1 LPASPAG
8 GILGDV
14 SLADSKLQAQI
25 DTSRLPRHIAIIM
38 DGNGRW
44 AKNNF
49 RPRIEG
55 HREGVNAVDRVV
67 SQCRNLNIEALTLY
81 AFSDENWNRP
91 PVEINAL
98 MRILDF
104 FLKKELRRMQ
114 KENIRFNTIGRTED
128 LPEDIQKI
136 IRNAEDVT
144 KENDGMVLSLA
155 LSYGGR
161 QEILDAV
168 KKVAEKVKSGYLS
181 VEEIDSPL
189 FASFLSTHP
198 LPDPDLL
205 IRTSGEIRISN
216 FLLYQI
222 AYTELHYTP
231 VLWPDF
237 SEDDLLKALID
248 FQKRERRF
256 GLTQEQIVKA

>member
-1 LPASPAG
+1 MVDP
-8 GILGDV
+8 
-14 SLADSKLQAQI
+14 KLQAQI
-25 DTSRLPRHIAIIM
+25 DDSRLPRHIAIIM

-49 RPRIEG
+49 RPRIAG
-55 HREGVNAVDRVV
+55 HREGVKAVDRVV
-67 SQCRNLNIEALTLY
+67 SQCRSLNIEALTLY

-91 PVEINAL
+91 PVEISAL
-98 MRILDF
+98 MKILDY

-114 KENIRFNTIGRTED
+114 EENIRFNTIGRIED
-128 LPEDIQKI
+128 LPEDIRKI
-136 IRNAEDVT
+136 IRNAEEVT

-161 QEILDAV
+161 QEIVDAV
-168 KKVAEKVKSGYLS
+168 KKIAEKIKSGCLS

-189 FASFLSTHP
+189 FASFLSSSP

-205 IRTSGEIRISN
+205 IRTSGELRVSN

-248 FQKRERRF
+248 YQKRERRF
-256 GLTQEQIVKA
+256 GLIQEQIVKA

>member
-1 LPASPAG
+1 LIDP
-8 GILGDV
+8 
-14 SLADSKLQAQI
+14 KLQERI
-25 DTSRLPRHIAIIM
+25 DLNRLPRHIAIIM

-44 AKNNF
+44 AKKNCL
-49 RPRIEG
+49 PRVEG
-55 HREGVNAVDRVV
+55 HRQGVKAVDRIVTL
-67 SQCRNLNIEALTLY
+67 CRKLKIEALTLY

-91 PVEINAL
+91 HIEISAL
-98 MRILDF
+98 MKILDF
-104 FLKKELRRMQ
+104 YLKKELKRMQ
-114 KENIRFNTIGRTED
+114 EENIRFNTIGRIDD
-128 LPEDIQKI
+128 LPKDIQKI
-136 IRNAEDVT
+136 IRNAQEVT
-144 KENDGMVLSLA
+144 GENDGMVLTLA

-161 QEILDAV
+161 QEILDAAKKIAEQV
-168 KKVAEKVKSGYLS
+168 KAGYLG

-189 FASFLSTHP
+189 FASFLSSHP

-205 IRTSGEIRISN
+205 IRTSGELRISN

-237 SEDDLLKALID
+237 AENDLLEAVID

-256 GLTQEQIVKA
+256 GLIQEQIAKA